1 VPVVAPQRPLRGQ
14 GGFVNIAFPLS
25 RIFNADPAGRNAGWV
40 FSAHYGFDEA
50 LARDVRRL
58 NAANRQKSD
67 MGAGTL
73 QYKLNN
79 FVTFVAEETLY
90 RTRALPNAAGVFP
103 SFDGRPTREW
113 KDFRSEI
120 GPIFSF

>member
-1 VPVVAPQRPLRGQ
+1 LY
-14 GGFVNIAFPLS
+14 
-25 RIFNADPAGRNAGWV
+25 
-40 FSAHYGFDEA
+40 AHYGFDEA
-50 LARDVRRL
+50 LARDVRR
-58 NAANRQKSD
+58 AGGGRQKSD
-67 MGAGTL
+67 VGAGTL

-79 FVTFVAEETLY
+79 FVTFVLEESLY